1 MSTSSLTKDGV
12 FLNNTPVIDLPVGV
26 IFVWLSTSLP
36 THNYLW
42 CDGSIYDPVEYAE
55 LYSVIGISYGGTS
68 TSPRLP
74 NLLNR
79 APIGGKVSGSAVL
92 STLGSNEPT
101 DVYNTTHLKT
111 GGNSSLLPSQ
121 FIHTHS
127 VRRYNVDHCFVNS
140 ITTVNNTDNDNG
152 DQDPVYSQLPANQ
165 NPYIGNLTFGET
177 GTSTHFPP
185 HLRVNYIIF
194 AGKKT
199 STSTLNKF

>member
-127 VRRYNVDHCFVNS
+127 VRRYNVDKEFVTDIQN
-140 ITTVNNTDNDNG
+140 TNNTDYDNG
-152 DQDPVYSQLPANQ
+152 DNLPGYDNGGS
-165 NPYIGNLTFGET
+165 IGNLTFGET

-199 STSTLNKF
+199 STSTLNKY